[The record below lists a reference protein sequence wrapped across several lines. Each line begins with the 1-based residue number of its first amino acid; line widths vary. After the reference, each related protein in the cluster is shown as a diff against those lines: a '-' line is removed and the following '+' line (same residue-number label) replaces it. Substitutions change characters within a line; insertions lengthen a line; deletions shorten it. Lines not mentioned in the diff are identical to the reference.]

1 MKKSILVSVR
11 QFIPAA
17 IICIATT
24 ALAQSEQQESR
35 VEVALADLASQDLDT
50 RDHALGAL
58 LSQSGI
64 GVGSPSSVR
73 VRINN
78 LLRTHPQQAERI
90 KTTLIAALETQGA
103 EEEKLIR
110 ETQQPISE
118 AFGESWVFLTSAV
131 AGLQDPRAVKA
142 LLLALPAGSVEGLAD
157 ICPSA
162 VDAIIKRIH
171 EPDLYLAGAAVG
183 YQRQAVTALGWC
195 LQRPAIMRANP
206 DVLAKIRRELLAD
219 LNNPDRSIRGH
230 AVEALSALRTDPEV
244 RAKLQIVAGTDPYVT
259 SEISTPIK
267 PGPRHIVRDGA
278 SFILNSN
285 ELSFYVT
292 RTSDTRVCRIQQ
304 ASEALVEEQ
313 FIGPESKDI
322 LKPSMCR
329 HYDPT
334 GQDPSLC
341 WKVEP
346 ANACS
351 Q

>member
-1 MKKSILVSVR
+1 MKKPFPVSIR
-11 QFIPAA
+11 QLIPAA
-17 IICIATT
+17 IICLATT
-24 ALAQSEQQESR
+24 GLAQPEQQESR
-35 VEVALADLASQDLDT
+35 VDAALTDLASGA
-50 RDHALGAL
+50 RDRGLTAL
-58 LSQSGI
+58 LAQSGI
-64 GVGSPSSVR
+64 PVGTPASMKVTM
-73 VRINN
+73 NN

-90 KTTLIAALETQGA
+90 KTTLIAALEAQGA
-103 EEEKLIR
+103 EQERSIR
-110 ETQQPISE
+110 EAQEPLSE
-118 AFGESWVFLTSAV
+118 AFYESWLFLTDAV
-131 AGLQDPRAVKA
+131 GGLQDPRAVKG
-142 LLLALPAGSVEGLAD
+142 LLLALSAGSIAGLAD

-171 EPDLYLAGAAVG
+171 EPDLYLAGVAVG
-183 YQRQAVTALGWC
+183 DQRQAVTALGWC
-195 LQRPAIMRANP
+195 LQRPAMMRANP

-219 LNNPDRSIRGH
+219 LSDPDRSIRGH

-244 RAKLQIVAGTDPYVT
+244 RAKLQTVAATDPYVT
-259 SEISTPIK
+259 SELSTPVR
-267 PGPRHIVRDGA
+267 PGPRYIVRDGA
-278 SFILNSN
+278 SFALNSDA
-285 ELSFYVT
+285 LSFYVT

-304 ASEALVEEQ
+304 ASDALVEEQ
-313 FIGPESKDI
+313 FIGPESKTM

>member
-1 MKKSILVSVR
+1 M
-11 QFIPAA
+11 
-17 IICIATT
+17 ATT
-24 ALAQSEQQESR
+24 ALAQPEQQESR
-35 VEVALADLASQDLDT
+35 VDAALADLASQDSGM
-50 RDHALGAL
+50 RDRGLNAL
-58 LSQSGI
+58 LAQSGI
-64 GVGSPSSVR
+64 EVGTPTPMQVR
-73 VRINN
+73 MNN

-103 EEEKLIR
+103 ELEKSIR
-110 ETQQPISE
+110 ETQEPLSE
-118 AFGESWVFLTSAV
+118 AFGESWLALTDAV
-131 AGLQDPRAVKA
+131 AGLQDPRAVKG
-142 LLLALPAGSVEGLAD
+142 LLLALPAGSIEGLAD

-171 EPDLYLAGAAVG
+171 EPDLYSDGTALG

-195 LQRPAIMRANP
+195 LQRPAMMGANP

-219 LNNPDRSIRGH
+219 LSDPDRSIRDH
-230 AVEALSALRTDPEV
+230 AVEALSALRTDPEI
-244 RAKLQIVAGTDPYVT
+244 RAKLQIVADTDPYVT
-259 SEISTPIK
+259 SELSTPAK
-267 PGPRHIVRDGA
+267 PGPRYIVRDGA
-278 SFILNSN
+278 SFVLNSDAF
-285 ELSFYVT
+285 SFYVT
-292 RTSDTRVCRIQQ
+292 RTPDTRVCRIQQ
-304 ASEALVEEQ
+304 TSEALVEEQ
-313 FIGPESKDI
+313 FIGPESKAM